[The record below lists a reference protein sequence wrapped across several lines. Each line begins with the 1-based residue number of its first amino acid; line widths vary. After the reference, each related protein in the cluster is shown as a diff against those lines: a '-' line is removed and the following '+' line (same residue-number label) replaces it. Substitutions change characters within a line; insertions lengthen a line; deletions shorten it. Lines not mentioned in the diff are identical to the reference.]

1 MFTGII
7 EAVGEIADAQRSAA
21 GMRLRVD
28 TTLAPHLGLG
38 DSLAV
43 NGTCLTIVAL
53 HPGAVE
59 MDVSPETL
67 RVTSLGGLT
76 TGRLVNLE
84 RPTRA
89 GAHFGGHF
97 VQGHVDATGTL
108 AAVRSEGESRRLT
121 FTFPAELSPNI
132 VAKGSIAV
140 DGISLTVASVESS
153 LVRDPSSVVPWF
165 EVQVIPFT
173 WEHTN
178 LRILDTGDSVNLE
191 CDILGKYVLRAVE
204 AFASPVSKTS

>member
-7 EAVGEIADAQRSAA
+7 EAVGEIAGARQSTA

-28 TTLAPHLGLG
+28 TALAPHLALG

-53 HPGAVE
+53 HPDAVE

-76 TGRLVNLE
+76 AGRLVNLE
-84 RPTRA
+84 RPMRA

-108 AAVRSEGESRRLT
+108 AAVRPEGESRRMT
-121 FTFPAELSPNI
+121 VTFPVELAPNI
-132 VAKGSIAV
+132 VPRGSIAV
-140 DGISLTVASVESS
+140 DGISLTVASVDGARS
-153 LVRDPSSVVPWF
+153 PSSTRF
-165 EVQVIPFT
+165 DVQIIPFT
-173 WEHTN
+173 WAHTN
-178 LRILDTGDSVNLE
+178 LRILTIGGLVNLE
-191 CDILGKYVLRAVE
+191 CDIRGKYVLRAVE
-204 AFASPVSKTS
+204 AFAAPVPKTP